1 MCESETHQRKRQ
13 GEQETVGKAVDA
25 QDDLAVPGTPC
36 AKRGHEQP
44 HDNGREDEVGQAQFL
59 GNQVCERRP
68 ISPRNSMHAWRSS
81 SPMISMRNSSILAGA
96 DLKGRGLLRA
106 RAVRFRPVD
115 DIRFACTRPVPAG

>member
-59 GNQVCERRP
+59 GNQVCGEDKQADSPGKSAENEIAERRK
-68 ISPRNSMHAWRSS
+68 PRIRW
-81 SPMISMRNSSILAGA
+81 LAEGFRQRAQA
-96 DLKGRGLLRA
+96 DFSEELDACLEKQFA
-106 RAVRFRPVD
+106 D
-115 DIRFACTRPVPAG
+115 DFKEEFER